1 MVSFIEGQAIMT
13 GLRLLI
19 VDDMPQ
25 VRIGLRTIL
34 PLAGNALA
42 MPVEIVGEAGDGQE
56 AIQQVEALHPDMVLM
71 DLEMPG
77 MDGYTATQ
85 RIKML
90 YPHTLVLALTVHGD
104 DTSRM
109 KAVEAGVDLFIEK
122 GLPVTEIIREIQ
134 ALKI

>member
-1 MVSFIEGQAIMT
+1 MT

-25 VRIGLRTIL
+25 VRVGLRTIL

-42 MPVEIVGEAGDGQE
+42 MPVEIVGEAGNGQE

-90 YPHTLVLALTVHGD
+90 YPHILVLALTVHSD

>member
-1 MVSFIEGQAIMT
+1 VVSFIAGQAIMT

-42 MPVEIVGEAGDGQE
+42 MPVEIVGEAGNGQE

-90 YPHTLVLALTVHGD
+90 YPHILVLALTVHSD

>member
-1 MVSFIEGQAIMT
+1 MT

-42 MPVEIVGEAGDGQE
+42 MPVEIVGEAGNGQE

-90 YPHTLVLALTVHGD
+90 YPHILVLALTVHSD

>member
-1 MVSFIEGQAIMT
+1 MVSFIAGQAIMT

-25 VRIGLRTIL
+25 VRVGLRTIL

-42 MPVEIVGEAGDGQE
+42 MPVEIVGEAGNGQE

-90 YPHTLVLALTVHGD
+90 YPHILVLALTVHSD

-109 KAVEAGVDLFIEK
+109 KAVEAGVDLFIVK

>member
-1 MVSFIEGQAIMT
+1 MT

-25 VRIGLRTIL
+25 VRVGLRTIL

-42 MPVEIVGEAGDGQE
+42 MPVEIVGEAGNGQE

>member
-1 MVSFIEGQAIMT
+1 MVSFIDGQAIMT

-42 MPVEIVGEAGDGQE
+42 MPVEIVGEAGNGQE

-90 YPHTLVLALTVHGD
+90 YPHILVLALTVHSD

>member
-1 MVSFIEGQAIMT
+1 VVSFIEGQAIMT

-25 VRIGLRTIL
+25 VRVGLRTIL

-42 MPVEIVGEAGDGQE
+42 MPVEIVGEAGNGQE

-90 YPHTLVLALTVHGD
+90 YPHILVLALTVHSD

>member
-1 MVSFIEGQAIMT
+1 MT